1 MVDNDGNSVKFFIF
15 QSVWTFK
22 QNNICVVL
30 EGNLGSLVE
39 IGLFGTPKM

>member
-22 QNNICVVL
+22 QNICVVL